1 MQPHRMLAIA
11 LPIPLLVYR
20 GFSHCARLSFLR
32 FQVLY
37 CASFLLVLAT
47 GEAALVRSRKPALPR
62 TCKRR
67 LTGADSVNPKDHQAL
82 EFTFK
87 IRR

>member
-1 MQPHRMLAIA
+1 MAQ
-11 LPIPLLVYR
+11 V
-20 GFSHCARLSFLR
+20 SFLIADLPTR
-32 FQVLY
+32 DPSLQISSCPNQEDLAVPG
-37 CASFLLVLAT
+37 LL
-47 GEAALVRSRKPALPR
+47 SDRKKVVDVICRPR

-67 LTGADSVNPKDHQAL
+67 LTGADSVNPKDHQPL

>member
-1 MQPHRMLAIA
+1 MAQVNALIAGLSTRDSSLQISSCPKQEDLAV
-11 LPIPLLVYR
+11 PGLLSDGKKVVDVICR
-20 GFSHCARLSFLR
+20 
-32 FQVLY
+32 
-37 CASFLLVLAT
+37 
-47 GEAALVRSRKPALPR
+47 PR

-67 LTGADSVNPKDHQAL
+67 LTAADSVNPKDQKAL